1 MGFVPSVEQLHRYTR
16 AHFVA
21 DLCAV
26 TALQHRGY
34 ACGAAGAE

>member
-1 MGFVPSVEQLHRYTR
+1 MGFVPSVEQLHHCTR
-16 AHFVA
+16 AHFVV
-21 DLCAV
+21 DLYVV